1 MGAEIVDLRVTPI
14 DEEYMYVGDVIISQT
29 DLKGHITYANRM
41 FCDVSGYRASEL
53 SGQPHNIIRH
63 PDMPKAAFEKMWDT
77 IKSGQ
82 SWNGIVKNLRKDG
95 LYYWVDT
102 EILPLV
108 DADDNVTGY
117 IAARKP
123 ASRKNIEETKEIYSK
138 MLAQEQSE
146 EKQ

>member
-1 MGAEIVDLRVTPI
+1 MSTEQEFVDLRVTPV

-29 DLKGHITYANRM
+29 DLKGNITYANRM
-41 FCDVSGYRASEL
+41 FCDTSGYRANEL
-53 SGQPHNIIRH
+53 NGKPHNIIRH

-82 SWNGIVKNLRKDG
+82 SWNGIVKNMRKDG

-108 DADDNVTGY
+108 DSDDNVTGY

-123 ASRKNIEETKEIYSK
+123 ASRKNIEETKEIYAK
-138 MLAQEQSE
+138 MLEI
-146 EKQ
+146 EKS